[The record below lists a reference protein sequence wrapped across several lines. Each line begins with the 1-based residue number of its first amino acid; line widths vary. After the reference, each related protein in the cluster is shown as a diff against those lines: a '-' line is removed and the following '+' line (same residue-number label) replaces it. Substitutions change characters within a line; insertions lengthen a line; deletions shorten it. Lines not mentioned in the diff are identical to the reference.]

1 MKQLSVIWFMLALL
15 SMLAAASIC
24 YADDEYGVPSAPSVY
39 VGDGKVI
46 INAPGMP
53 QQPASPAVIFNNL
66 SGKCIDVAGAPGQH
80 NGAKLQLW
88 DCELSGRNLDNNSIT
103 DQQWKMTKDGFIVN
117 VLSGKCIDV
126 AGAPGHNNGSQLQ
139 LWDCEFSGRNP
150 DNNSTTDQQWKM
162 TRDGFIV
169 NVLSGKCI
177 DVAGAPGRNNGS
189 QLQLWDCERS
199 GRNPDNNSITDHK
212 WSWK

>member
-1 MKQLSVIWFMLALL
+1 MRRTFILSLTLVIFFITSA
-15 SMLAAASIC
+15 IC
-24 YADDEYGVPSAPSVY
+24 YADYEYGPPSAPSVY
-39 VGDGKVI
+39 VGDGTVI
-46 INAPGMP
+46 INTPGMV
-53 QQPASPAVIFNNL
+53 QQPASPAVQERRVMQCAPDTVWSPKNKRCISEDGGGASIFPSASSVSGKFIVNHL

-88 DCELSGRNLDNNSIT
+88 DCELSGRNS
-103 DQQWKMTKDGFIVN
+103 
-117 VLSGKCIDV
+117 
-126 AGAPGHNNGSQLQ
+126 
-139 LWDCEFSGRNP
+139 

-162 TRDGFIV
+162 TREGFIV

-199 GRNPDNNSITDHK
+199 GRNPDNNSITDQK